1 MTKFDSAGVRGLLS
15 FFSAAIFL
23 SLASSFENINNRNKW
38 RLKIRVSQIKIA
50 TRVSRFEHFIQ
61 LFVHDTKQR
70 SMGLTFQGRDLKV
83 SSGIPKIIPI
93 FEKKHSGKNGG
104 KKAATTY
111 RVALDLR
118 RVFIGST
125 QRWKT
130 EGSGVSAFISR
141 GQ

>member
-1 MTKFDSAGVRGLLS
+1 M
-15 FFSAAIFL
+15 
-23 SLASSFENINNRNKW
+23 
-38 RLKIRVSQIKIA
+38 A